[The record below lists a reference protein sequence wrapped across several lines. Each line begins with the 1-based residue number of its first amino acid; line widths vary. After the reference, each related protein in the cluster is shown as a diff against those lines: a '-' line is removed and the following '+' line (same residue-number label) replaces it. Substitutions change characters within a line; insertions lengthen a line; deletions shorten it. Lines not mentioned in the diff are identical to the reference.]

1 MNNPTMNVGGYPNP
15 NQQPYGQPTLSVGGY
30 PQQPGMMQPGMM
42 QPGMMQPGMMQPMM
56 PQPVFKQISIGQGID
71 MNEFNSIVQCATQAY
86 LSKQVPLSTITA
98 NMIKQQLK
106 GEWFVYVCEVGKKD
120 YDFALTI
127 LKGGDFMSFSLDNKL
142 FQICRLN

>member
-1 MNNPTMNVGGYPNP
+1 
-15 NQQPYGQPTLSVGGY
+15 
-30 PQQPGMMQPGMM
+30 
-42 QPGMMQPGMMQPMM
+42 MMQPGMMQPMM

-142 FQICRLN
+142 FQICRLNKIYTF